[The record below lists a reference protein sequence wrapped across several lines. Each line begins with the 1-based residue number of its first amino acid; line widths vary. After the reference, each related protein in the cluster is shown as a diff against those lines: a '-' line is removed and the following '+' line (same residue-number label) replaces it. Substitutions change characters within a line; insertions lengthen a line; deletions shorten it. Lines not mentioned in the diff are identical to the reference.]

1 MRNFAYID
9 TQNLNLGIKTMGWK
23 LDLRK
28 FREFLEK
35 QFEVDKAYMFLGYM
49 PEENQ
54 DLYDA
59 LRKSGFDIVFK
70 PLTPSHE
77 GKIKGNIDA
86 DLVLQAM
93 IDYPTYRQAVIVT
106 SDGDFQGIVN
116 YLNNNQ
122 KLRAVVSPSRRYA
135 SSLLQNVAPGKMVF
149 LEGYR
154 KELAYRDRFRRKP
167 KAASSDEASLDKQ
180 PETT

>member
-1 MRNFAYID
+1 MNYAYID
-9 TQNLNLGIKTMGWK
+9 TQNLNLGIKNLGWK

-35 QFEVDKAYMFLGYM
+35 KHDVAKAYMFLGYM

-93 IDYPTYRQAVIVT
+93 IDYPNYRQAVIVT

-116 YLNNNQ
+116 YLYNNQ
-122 KLRAVVSPSRRYA
+122 KLKAVMSPSKRYA
-135 SSLLQNVAPGKMVF
+135 SSLLQNAAPDKMIF
-149 LEGYR
+149 LEGFR
-154 KELAYRDRFRRKP
+154 RELAYLDRYRKTRRATP
-167 KAASSDEASLDKQ
+167 EQAA
-180 PETT
+180 